1 MRKILKWSGVAAA
14 GVAAAM
20 ILTGVY
26 LALTLPIREFNQQGA
41 ASALVFVANDGAPYA
56 SRGGFRGDALSAADL
71 PPHLVEAV
79 LAVEDRRF
87 YEHTGFDLR
96 GIARAAVA
104 NFSAGGIRQG
114 GSTVTQQLA
123 KVLFLNRERTFTRK
137 IQEVMIAV
145 WLEQRMSKERILALY
160 LDRAYFGA
168 GAYGIDGAAQRYF
181 AKSAR
186 SVTLPEAAILAGLL
200 QAPSRYAPTSD
211 RDAALARATV
221 VLDTMVEAGWLT
233 PKRAEQ
239 ARAELPAVRIQRG
252 AIPGAGYFT
261 DWVEASARA
270 QMGARDGDF
279 RVETTLDP
287 RLQAIATNAVRSAMG
302 KDGEKSDV
310 GQAAAVV
317 MGLDG
322 AVLAM
327 VGGVSYEDSQF
338 NRAVQAKRQP
348 GSTFKLF
355 VYLTALQEGY
365 TPNTLIYDGPIRFNG
380 WTPDNFDHRYH
391 GEVTLREA
399 FTKSHNAASVALAQ
413 DIGRDKVIA
422 TAKRLGV
429 RGDLQPVPSAA
440 LGTAEVNLIDMT
452 AAYAAVAD
460 GVWRIEPYG
469 FRSIRSGSGQDV
481 VRRVSPADPGM
492 ILPWK
497 WEEMVDLLESVV
509 REGTGRAAALPG
521 VQVAGKTGT
530 SQDYRDAWFIG
541 FTRDYVVGVWVG
553 NDDNTPMK
561 NVSGSGLPTRIARDI
576 FSEAHGLK
584 PRAPVRTSGTGSGAV
599 QPAAARN

>member
-1 MRKILKWSGVAAA
+1 VRKLLKWTAVAAA
-14 GVAAAM
+14 GATAAVVLM
-20 ILTGVY
+20 GVY

-41 ASALVFVANDGAPYA
+41 ASALVFTASDGAPYA

-123 KVLFLNRERTFTRK
+123 KLLFLNRDRTFTRK

-186 SVTLPEAAILAGLL
+186 DVTLPEAAILAGLL
-200 QAPSRYAPTSD
+200 QAPSRFAPTSD
-211 RDAALARATV
+211 KDAAVARATI
-221 VLDTMVEAGWLT
+221 VLDTMVDAGWLN

-239 ARAELPAVRIQRG
+239 AKIALPNVRIQRG

-261 DWVEASARA
+261 DWVEASART
-270 QMGARDGDF
+270 QMGAREGDF

-287 RLQAIATNAVRSAMG
+287 RLQAIATNAVRVAMG
-302 KDGEKSDV
+302 RDGEKSDA
-310 GQAAAVV
+310 GQAAAIV
-317 MGLDG
+317 MARDG

-327 VGGVSYEDSQF
+327 VGGVSYEESQF

-355 VYLTALQEGY
+355 VYLTALQKGY
-365 TPNTLIYDGPIRFNG
+365 TPNTFIYDGPIRFNG
-380 WTPDNFDHRYH
+380 WTPANFDNRYH

-413 DIGRDKVIA
+413 DVGRDDVIA
-422 TAKRLGV
+422 TAKRFGV

-460 GVWRIEPYG
+460 GIWRVEPYG
-469 FRSIRSGSGQDV
+469 LRSIRSGTGQEIF
-481 VRRVSPADPGM
+481 RRASPADPGM

-497 WEEMVDLLESVV
+497 WEEMIDLLESVV
-509 REGTGRAAALPG
+509 REGTGRGAAIPSIP
-521 VQVAGKTGT
+521 VAGKTGT

-541 FTRDYVVGVWVG
+541 FTRDYVVGVWIG
-553 NDDNTPMK
+553 NDDNSPMK

-584 PRAPVRTSGTGSGAV
+584 PRAPARTSGSGATGV
-599 QPAAARN
+599 QPAVARN